1 MKRLFKILLC
11 SALVLSMTGCGST
24 APAVESSETT
34 TAVQTGAVHEGESDP
49 VDVTSSEAEATAEIA
64 SGSSTLV
71 VYFSATGTTKGIA
84 EKIADVTGADIYEII
99 AAVPYTDEDRD
110 WTNSDSRCSI
120 EQNDT
125 SVRPAISSEQIKL
138 DGYSVIYIGY
148 PIWFGQEPRIMDTFV
163 ESYNFGNAKVIPF
176 CTSGSSSIGQSG
188 QNLAANAGS
197 GNWIEGKR
205 FAGDASEEEI
215 KDWID
220 SAVREMVLEINGTEV
235 PVIWEDNDS
244 VKQLAGIADAGLT
257 IEMSMYGEFEQ
268 VGPVGQSIS
277 AEDEQITT
285 SPGDI
290 VLYSGDQIVIFYGS
304 NTWSYT
310 KLGVI
315 DLTEQEIVSLLSNEN
330 VKISITLR

>member
-84 EKIADVTGADIYEII
+84 EKIADVTGADLYEII

-257 IEMSMYGEFEQ
+257 IEMSMYGGFEQ

-315 DLTEQEIVSLLSNEN
+315 DLTEQEIVSLLSNDN

>member
-24 APAVESSETT
+24 APAVESSEIT
-34 TAVQTGAVHEGESDP
+34 TAVQTDAVHEGESDP

-84 EKIADVTGADIYEII
+84 EKIADVTGADIYEIV

-125 SVRPAISSEQIKL
+125 SVRPAISSEQLTL

-220 SAVREMVLEINGTEV
+220 STVREMVLEINGTEV

-244 VKQLAGIADAGLT
+244 VKQLAGIADEGLT
-257 IEMSMYGEFEQ
+257 IEMSMYGGFEQ
-268 VGPVGQSIS
+268 VGPVGQNIT

-315 DLTEQEIVSLLSNEN
+315 DLTEQEIVSLLSTEN
-330 VKISITLR
+330 VRISITIR